1 MYSKLMK
8 VSRGFKLVYIGLLL
22 MVASIVVVIVAAGL
36 VGAAVAAGRIGLG
49 SMALF
54 VIIVGGL
61 LSLAGTITSLIGKIF
76 CLAIPERAGPAKQLI
91 AISIAMEVIGMVLG
105 NLNLLGN
112 VAHLDFGPMVSQI
125 LTMGGALLNMSATAL
140 FLLFTKY
147 AAQFVRREDL
157 ADTAMS
163 VLWLFVTAIGSF
175 FVGIVVMVV
184 MAIAGGAAGA
194 AAGGVKGAAGGAMIG
209 VCLGGIVFLT
219 GGIFWLI
226 GLIRFIVLMMEMS
239 NVVARYAGNIRRT
252 KRSKPKRREDDDDMD
267 DEDDDERDED
277 NRPRNRRK
285 RKRWD
290 EDDEDDDDDY
300 PRRHRVDR

>member
-1 MYSKLMK
+1 MYAKLMK

-22 MVASIVVVIVAAGL
+22 IVASIVGVFIAVAL

-49 SMALF
+49 FMAVF
-54 VIIVGGL
+54 VLIVGGL
-61 LSLAGTITSLIGKIF
+61 LSFAGTITSLIGKIF

-91 AISIAMEVIGMVLG
+91 AISIALEVVGMVLG
-105 NLNLLGN
+105 NLNLLGSL
-112 VAHLDFGPMVSQI
+112 AHLDYGPMVSQI

-147 AAQFVRREDL
+147 AAQFIHREDL
-157 ADTAMS
+157 ADTALS
-163 VLWLFVTAIGSF
+163 VLWLFVTAIGF
-175 FVGIVVMVV
+175 FIVGIVVMVI

-194 AAGGVKGAAGGAMIG
+194 AAGGIKGAAGGAMVG
-209 VCLGGIVFLT
+209 VCIGGIVLLT

-226 GLIRFIVLMMEMS
+226 GLIRFIVLMTEMS

-252 KRSKPKRREDDDDMD
+252 KRSKPKRREEEDDEGDDSDDDDD
-267 DEDDDERDED
+267 D
-277 NRPRNRRK
+277 RPRNRRK

-290 EDDEDDDDDY
+290 DDEDDDDDY
-300 PRRHRVDR
+300 PHRHRIDR